1 MGQTFASSNAN
12 PSSASTLSPSVELQE
27 VPSWPIIGSF
37 FSIIPGIGQRISAYY
52 DVPTAEKG
60 NAYEFYSTLHR
71 RFGNFYKIIIP
82 GLGEIHTLV
91 DPSEMIKVLRQ
102 EGSYPRGGVATLT
115 PFIRWAKER
124 KLHLVQG
131 DGSPEDENGFFGR
144 GEKWRTART
153 FLQSD
158 LLSPQ
163 AAKGYVPAIVE
174 AARIASQG
182 APYYAEGD
190 LNTYLNYCA
199 FDMFQTVMFG
209 ELTKVSDP
217 NTPTEAVNEEFVKN
231 SVDSLA
237 LMIRQIFDKEEVLKA
252 KLGITTPTYEKFE
265 KAMDTV
271 NTIANDKTRAFMT
284 KWENGELNEAEKAS
298 YVAHTFERQK
308 KGDGAVSPEEM
319 TEIVMFALNAG
330 VDTTSTFICWAMVHL
345 SLNLDVQDRLYA
357 ELKSNL
363 DGNGG
368 TLSSEVLTKTSAPY
382 LHAVLRESHRCTP
395 VHPTVMMKSNSTDE
409 IEIHGRTFPKGS
421 LFSFDSYSLGV
432 DPDIVN
438 DPEEFIPDRWTAEA
452 TKARKGTRAEVLDHQ
467 FYKDP
472 FSQGARRC
480 PGSRVAVNET
490 LVLLSQLVLDWR
502 FEPVDPNLTS
512 FKDVEYEQKTLLV
525 PKLPQMSFTARG

>member
-1 MGQTFASSNAN
+1 
-12 PSSASTLSPSVELQE
+12 
-27 VPSWPIIGSF
+27 
-37 FSIIPGIGQRISAYY
+37 
-52 DVPTAEKG
+52 
-60 NAYEFYSTLHR
+60 
-71 RFGNFYKIIIP
+71 
-82 GLGEIHTLV
+82 
-91 DPSEMIKVLRQ
+91 
-102 EGSYPRGGVATLT
+102 
-115 PFIRWAKER
+115 
-124 KLHLVQG
+124 
-131 DGSPEDENGFFGR
+131 
-144 GEKWRTART
+144 
-153 FLQSD
+153 
-158 LLSPQ
+158 
-163 AAKGYVPAIVE
+163 
-174 AARIASQG
+174 
-182 APYYAEGD
+182 

-237 LMIRQIFDKEEVLKA
+237 LMVQQIVDKEEVIKA

-265 KAMDTV
+265 KAMDVV
-271 NTIANDKTRAFMT
+271 NAIANDKIQAFMT
-284 KWENGELNEAEKAS
+284 KWENGDLNEAERAS

-308 KGDGAVSPEEM
+308 MDEGKENVKGKVSPKEM

-345 SLNLDVQDRLYA
+345 SLNLDVQDRLYD

-363 DGNGG
+363 DNNGG
-368 TLSSEVLTKTSAPY
+368 VLSSAMLTKTNTPY

-395 VHPTVMMKSNSTDE
+395 VHPTVMMKSNSNDE
-409 IEIHGRTFPKGS
+409 IEIHGRTFPQGS

-432 DPDIVN
+432 DPDIVDN
-438 DPEEFIPDRWTAEA
+438 PDAFIPDRWTAEA
-452 TKARKGTRAEVLDHQ
+452 TLARKGTRAELLDHQ

-525 PKLPQMSFTARG
+525 PNMPEMSFTARE

>member
-1 MGQTFASSNAN
+1 MG
-12 PSSASTLSPSVELQE
+12 E
-27 VPSWPIIGSF
+27 V
-37 FSIIPGIGQRISAYY
+37 
-52 DVPTAEKG
+52 
-60 NAYEFYSTLHR
+60 
-71 RFGNFYKIIIP
+71 
-82 GLGEIHTLV
+82 HTLV
-91 DPSEMIKVLRQ
+91 EPAEMIKVLRQ
-102 EGSYPRGGVATLT
+102 EGSYPRGGIATLT

-124 KLHLVQG
+124 KLLLVQG
-131 DGSPEDENGFFGR
+131 DGVTPEDENGFFGR

-174 AARIASQG
+174 AARIASRG
-182 APYYAEGD
+182 APYYAKRND

-237 LMIRQIFDKEEVLKA
+237 LMVQQIVDKEEVIKA

-265 KAMDTV
+265 KAMDVV
-271 NTIANDKTRAFMT
+271 NAIANDKIQAFMT
-284 KWENGELNEAEKAS
+284 KWENGDLNEAERAS

-308 KGDGAVSPEEM
+308 MDEGKENVKGKVSPKEM

-345 SLNLDVQDRLYA
+345 SLNLDVQDRLYD

-363 DGNGG
+363 DNNGG
-368 TLSSEVLTKTSAPY
+368 VLSSAMLTKTNTPY

-395 VHPTVMMKSNSTDE
+395 VHPTVMMKSNSNDE
-409 IEIHGRTFPKGS
+409 IEIHGHTFPQGS

-432 DPDIVN
+432 DPDIVDN
-438 DPEEFIPDRWTAEA
+438 PDAFIPDRWTAEA
-452 TKARKGTRAEVLDHQ
+452 TLARKGTRAELLDHQ

-525 PKLPQMSFTARG
+525 PNMPEMSFTARE